1 METITITKDDFNKA
15 IAVALEKLTDELK
28 EQNSSSLAGFAIP
41 MLGVLFS
48 KDIEAILFKDKDKE
62 PKQEG

>member
-1 METITITKDDFNKA
+1 MEQITITKDDFHKA

-28 EQNSSSLAGFAIP
+28 EQNSSPLAGFAIP

-48 KDIEAILFKDKDKE
+48 KDIEAVLFEDKE